1 MIHKIKQGR
10 PSAVSCPCTLIK
22 MVDMSE
28 LLELLATKFNRFLFD
43 NFCSTENLN
52 AAETGTAEISSSIFE
67 LKLNSGV
74 LASSTAKAYYNLNLF
89 NPVYSNLYMRFYL
102 NSMADCKV
110 FLGFKESTD
119 DVDWADAV
127 QVKESS
133 VGLMVENGKLYA
145 YSSRMTAAGPPAVY
159 SQQKTEIS
167 GIDVTKDFIY
177 KIINE
182 KFFTQPL
189 PQVIPYFDDFRIITP
204 NRIWTQRASN
214 GTYPPE
220 DKVHYLVFC
229 IENTT
234 GAEKI
239 LRIKNITYG
248 EEYAD

>member
-1 MIHKIKQGR
+1 
-10 PSAVSCPCTLIK
+10 
-22 MVDMSE
+22 MVDMNE

-43 NFCSTENLN
+43 NFYSTENLN
-52 AAETGTAEISSSIFE
+52 SAVTGTGEVSSKIFE
-67 LKLNSGV
+67 LGLNTGV

-89 NPVYSNLYMRFYL
+89 NPVYSNLYLRFYL

-110 FLGFKESTD
+110 FIGFKESIA
-119 DVDWADAV
+119 DVDWLDGV
-127 QVKESS
+127 QIKESS
-133 VGLMVENGKLYA
+133 SGLMIENGKLYA

-159 SQQKTEIS
+159 SQQKTEIG

-182 KFFTQPL
+182 KFSTLPL
-189 PQVIPYFDDFRIITP
+189 PQVIPYFDGFRIITP
-204 NRIWTQRASN
+204 DRIWTLRASN
-214 GTYPPE
+214 GTNPPE

-229 IENTT
+229 IKNTT

-239 LRIKNITYG
+239 LRIKNLTYG